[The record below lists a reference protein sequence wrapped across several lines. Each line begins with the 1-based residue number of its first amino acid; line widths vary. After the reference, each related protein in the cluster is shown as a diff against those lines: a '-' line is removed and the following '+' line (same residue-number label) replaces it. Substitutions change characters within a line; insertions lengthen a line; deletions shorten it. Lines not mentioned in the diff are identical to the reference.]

1 MWILADLGFRKGD
14 AQKVKNLTQLS
25 GAIGKEIKS
34 HSSIILSVAAGVGV
48 ITTAYLTGVAS
59 YQAAL
64 VIKAKE
70 DVDGTSSDRKQR
82 VMDRTK
88 LVWKLYIPAAISS
101 VTTVGC
107 IAGSNRIASKR
118 AIAATTALAFTERAY
133 SEYRDKVVEEFGV
146 RKDQSIRDKV
156 VADQIKDNPAP
167 THIISGPGNVLCCEL
182 FTGRYFTSDMEKL
195 RRSVNE
201 INARLLKHDYATLS
215 DLYYIIGLAQTS
227 ESSHIGWESPKL
239 MEFIFSTT
247 LSEDERP
254 CITFE
259 YNYTK
264 IL

>member
-1 MWILADLGFRKGD
+1 
-14 AQKVKNLTQLS
+14 VKTLTQLS

-70 DVDGTSSDRKQR
+70 DVDGCSSDRKQR
-82 VMDRTK
+82 VIDRTK

-107 IAGSNRIASKR
+107 IVGANKIESKK
-118 AIAATTALAFTERAY
+118 ALAAQTALAFSERAY
-133 SEYRDKVVEEFGV
+133 SEYRDKVVEEFGE
-146 RKDQSIRDKV
+146 RKDQSIRDQV
-156 VADQIKDNPAP
+156 VADQIKENPPPAY
-167 THIISGPGNVLCCEL
+167 IISGPGNVLCCEL
-182 FTGRYFTSDMEKL
+182 FTGRYFTSDMESL
-195 RRSVNE
+195 RKAQNDL
-201 INARLLKHDYATLS
+201 NDRLLKHDYASLS
-215 DLYYIIGLAQTS
+215 DFYYLIGLPPTS
-227 ESSHIGWESPKL
+227 TSSHWGWESNKL
-239 MEFIFSTT
+239 MSLIFSTT
-247 LSEDERP
+247 LSDDNRP

-264 IL
+264 VL